1 MSYDLRRSGGL
12 AVHILVSILMFIGLA
27 VICEDYF
34 VPSLEVT
41 CEVMNID
48 PDVAGATLMA
58 AASSVPAIAA
68 SIIAILV
75 AKGDLGIST
84 TIGSAVLNAA
94 GVISVSAL
102 FAGKVVL
109 LHKWPMYRDS
119 VFFLIAV
126 VTMLIAMYDGTV
138 TWWESMLLLLSYVVY
153 AIIMTFD
160 SKIETFFMRF
170 KFLRDEAQDPS
181 GIFPAQTVRID
192 DSEPVPVAVLSVPFD
207 GQCKKAHGPDQK
219 SGGEM
224 RMSAASLPHLRR
236 FSEIHR
242 RRISLI
248 SLRRTSAI
256 SEQISRDALKSSSL
270 VLNDQALAALQ
281 QLMNEVKRDSLSN
294 LSPPKGRCL
303 RVLWALMLPM
313 TTLFHFTI
321 PDCKTERCQKWFL
334 VTFVISTT
342 YISFFSYLLVWMI
355 TIIGFTLN
363 ISDTVMGLT
372 FLSVGV
378 TLPDVIASLLVVRK
392 GFGDMA
398 VCNALGSNIF
408 EILIGLGL
416 PWFIKTAIM
425 VPGSE
430 AIVESKGLV
439 YSTGCLLSTVFFLV
453 LVTHLNKWKMDR
465 LYGAILMLWYFA
477 FMAVASLYELNVFG
491 NFNPPSCDSDF

>member
-1 MSYDLRRSGGL
+1 
-12 AVHILVSILMFIGLA
+12 
-27 VICEDYF
+27 
-34 VPSLEVT
+34 
-41 CEVMNID
+41 MNID

-84 TIGSAVLNAA
+84 TLGSAVLNAA

-119 VFFLIAV
+119 VFFLASV
-126 VTMLIAMYDGTV
+126 VIMLVAMYDEVV
-138 TWWESMLLLLSYVVY
+138 TWSEATALLVAYAVY
-153 AIIMTFD
+153 AVFMAFD
-160 SKIETFFMRF
+160 AKIESFFMRF
-170 KFLRDEAQDPS
+170 KFLRDEVQDPS
-181 GIFPAQTVRID
+181 WIFPPPAVIQAD
-192 DSEPVPVAVLSVPFD
+192 NSEPVPMAVLPVPFD
-207 GQCKKAHGPDQK
+207 GLCNKAFTSDDNCGAEIRA
-219 SGGEM
+219 ST
-224 RMSAASLPHLRR
+224 ASLPHIRR
-236 FSEIHR
+236 FSEMHR

-248 SLRRTSAI
+248 SMRRTSCI
-256 SEQISRDALKSSSL
+256 SEQIPRSALKSSNL
-270 VLNDQALAALQ
+270 VLSAQELAALE
-281 QLMNEVKRDSLSN
+281 QLISEAKQRSMSTLT
-294 LSPPKGRCL
+294 PPKGTWL
-303 RVLWALMLPM
+303 KLAWILVLPISVI
-313 TTLFHFTI
+313 FHFTI
-321 PDCKTERCQKWFL
+321 PDCKTKRWRKWFL
-334 VTFVISTT
+334 LTFVISTI
-342 YISFFSYLLVWMI
+342 YISIFSYILVWMI

-372 FLSVGV
+372 FLSIGV

-408 EILIGLGL
+408 EILVGLGL
-416 PWFIKTAIM
+416 PWLIKTAIM
-425 VPGSE
+425 VPGSV

-453 LVTHLNKWKMDR
+453 LVTHLNKWKMNK
-465 LYGAILMLWYFA
+465 LYGTILMLWYFA